1 MPIKGNSMNILLRT
15 LCPVLFAAALTST
28 VQAAETSYPLKIRNC
43 GRNITIENAP
53 TRTVSIGQ
61 SSNEILYRLGLA
73 NNVVGTAL
81 WVGPVLK
88 GYEEIDSKIERLADN
103 DPSFESVLPKKPD
116 LITVQFQWQVGP
128 EGVVAKPEQFEEL
141 GIPVYTSP
149 SDCVGKENSAA
160 SDGVRHQVFTMEL
173 VYQEIRDLAAI
184 YNIQD
189 RGEEVIADLENREE
203 TARAKVAGLAG
214 KVSAIFWFSSAAQS
228 DPYVAGKNGAPG
240 YIMSALGIK
249 NVIETD
255 DEWPTVGWET
265 IAKKNPTVIVAGSME
280 RRRYPMDSLE
290 SKMAFLESDPVT
302 RLMES
307 VERGHVFSMDAQA
320 MNPTIRTI
328 EGIETLATAIE
339 KAGLAK

>member
-1 MPIKGNSMNILLRT
+1 MIYAGRTCLPYIRVPIM
-15 LCPVLFAAALTST
+15 
-28 VQAAETSYPLKIRNC
+28 
-43 GRNITIENAP
+43 
-53 TRTVSIGQ
+53 
-61 SSNEILYRLGLA
+61 YR
-73 NNVVGTAL
+73 
-81 WVGPVLK
+81 
-88 GYEEIDSKIERLADN
+88 
-103 DPSFESVLPKKPD
+103 
-116 LITVQFQWQVGP
+116 
-128 EGVVAKPEQFEEL
+128 
-141 GIPVYTSP
+141 
-149 SDCVGKENSAA
+149 C
-160 SDGVRHQVFTMEL
+160 QVFTMEL
-173 VYQEIRDLAAI
+173 VYREIRDLAAI

-189 RGEEVIADLENREE
+189 KGEEVIADLEKREE
-203 TARAKVAGLAG
+203 TARAKVAGLDG
-214 KVSAIFWFSSAAQS
+214 KVSAVFWFSSAAQS